1 MITPELSELLQHEG
15 PQPHSHSLSPI
26 AARRHARASLE
37 IGTNRTFTFF
47 KKSTTFLR
55 PAAACRVSRQGSLL
69 NVDSMAAVIIH
80 KKIQAGGRLG
90 GAAKGA
96 PRRLSLAARVFGGKP
111 PSDGEKKEKY
121 PAYVTLWLVS
131 IHSYTSRLSTASRT
145 HTHHT
150 GALSSRTLS
159 LVRTS
164 QVPAE
169 GAEREDA
176 E

>member
-1 MITPELSELLQHEG
+1 MRDPSRTHTLFLRSRLAVTHVH
-15 PQPHSHSLSPI
+15 HSRSVQI
-26 AARRHARASLE
+26 APSHLK
-37 IGTNRTFTFF
+37 

-121 PAYVTLWLVS
+121 PAYVTLWLAS

>member
-1 MITPELSELLQHEG
+1 VHHSRSVQIAPSHFFNQQLFCILPGLQG
-15 PQPHSHSLSPI
+15 I
-26 AARRHARASLE
+26 A
-37 IGTNRTFTFF
+37 
-47 KKSTTFLR
+47 
-55 PAAACRVSRQGSLL
+55 QGSLL

-121 PAYVTLWLVS
+121 PAYVTLWLAS